1 MLEKLSK
8 MSVRE
13 AMITLGDGVPGYGE
27 LPRWLNTIARH
38 ANISFRTARSL
49 WNNEIKN
56 PNHLAA
62 REIKRLAQ
70 LKEARRDA
78 LMVAEFF
85 DRRAAKLASIDPDF
99 YRNDIDAFVE
109 AARAIRDG
117 NRAGDIE

>member
-27 LPRWLNTIARH
+27 LPRWLRTVARH

-56 PNHLAA
+56 PDHLAA

-85 DRRAAKLASIDPDF
+85 DRRAAALSSIDADF
-99 YRNDIDAFVE
+99 HRSEIDAFVE
-109 AARAIRDG
+109 AARAIRG
-117 NRAGDIE
+117 LNRAGA

>member
-13 AMITLGDGVPGYGE
+13 AMITLGGGVPGYGE
-27 LPRWLNTIARH
+27 LPRWLATIARH

-62 REIKRLAQ
+62 REIVRLAQ

-78 LMVAEFF
+78 LMAAEFF

-99 YRNDIDAFVE
+99 HRHEIAAFVE
-109 AARAIRDG
+109 AARSIRDR
-117 NRAGDIE
+117 NSTGDCE